1 MRKVIKILGK
11 VISATILL
19 LIILPLSLSLLLD
32 LPSVQNYAVDHAA
45 RFASKSLGATVNIDR
60 VDIGLF
66 NRVRIN
72 GFYVEDFQGDTLL
85 YVKRL
90 KANISSFGLLGGG
103 LTLRNGDVSGVKLNI
118 VESPDSVMNIKE
130 VVNRLSNP
138 NREKKGNF
146 SLTITSLAV
155 DSLDFRLERLQH
167 RNPEYG
173 IDFGNMALLDTKA
186 QISDFNIKGSAIT
199 MQVESFSSHEQ
210 SGFYL
215 NSLVG
220 GVYIDK
226 GLINVRETKFT
237 TRLSSVEVPSLTIAG
252 DDWIDFKYF
261 VDSVA
266 LEGSLRRTT
275 LSSDDVA
282 YFSPKLRR
290 WHLRLR
296 DIDCRMQGL
305 VSDFYA
311 DITRLRVG
319 EKTSL
324 SAKGS
329 ITGLPDVKTTIFDL
343 DILGLNTSAEDVRMI
358 ASSVA
363 RADLSDGLVG
373 MVSRAGG
380 LSLSGTF
387 RGSFAEFASRAALR
401 SDIGRADLNLRMR
414 PAMDS
419 LHRDNHYMMGNLAV
433 NNLNLGTLLGTKMLG
448 QTTLYFHIDGDVG
461 RKGTVAAVNGKIAK
475 LEFNGYKIDS
485 VRLDGHL
492 YDREFDGHIRGRNK
506 ALDFDFNGSMALKE
520 GLPEYDFCL
529 NLKGADLAT
538 LGINKRDSIATL
550 RAHIDAVGSGRT
562 FDDLNGSITVED
574 ARYIH
579 NADTV
584 VSSVF
589 RIDGNN
595 TPESKSI
602 RLESDIADVT
612 FTSRESYQDAF
623 RYFRHCLRSYIPN
636 FFGEDGSEKSDED
649 LFEATGDSATISED
663 NYSILKVDVKNF
675 NPVANAISGGLQVA
689 DSTNLYFMFDPHN
702 DRFSLTAESDYIER
716 RRMLATKIRLNASN
730 HGDSLSLFV
739 NSADIYAGAF
749 YVPNPSIMC
758 GAKDNRVYLSAGF
771 RDTLHKSTAR
781 IGARADIL
789 RDSTVGRKI
798 QLYIQPS
805 VLSRGDKSW
814 RIISRRIEID
824 SSRIVV
830 GGLRLTN
837 DEQNLEIE
845 GVASRSREDSITLT
859 LNNFDLGPFTPFVQ
873 RMGYTING
881 TTNGF
886 ATVKSAL
893 SGAEITARI
902 NLDSIRVNNIKSPAL
917 LLDSR
922 WDFEQSR
929 ARFFVKQRIKGD
941 TLVRGY
947 YSPRR
952 GRYYARMNVDSLE
965 MGLLDPVLKG
975 VISGTE
981 GLARAELVL
990 TGADRKADL
999 RGEIRVTGLKTKV
1012 DYTQA
1017 VYSAPLA
1024 VIEVNNNRLSAN
1036 NVRLFD
1042 TERHSGLLDLD
1053 LNLSH
1058 LSNISY
1064 NVRVR
1069 PDNMIVLNTTSKDN
1083 NLFYGKVY
1091 ATGSASIVGDKSG
1104 VRMNIVATTDD
1115 NSSFNMPLSGKAN
1128 ISRAD
1133 FVKFVSSSALDT
1145 TNYLVRKRMMFERKR
1160 KERSSGGN
1168 LDINLA
1174 LNVQPNTE
1182 VQLLIDPSVGDVIKA
1197 EGEGML
1203 SLHINPRNNIFEM
1216 TGDYTIRQG
1225 EYMFTLADVIKRPF
1239 TIENGSTIIWTGEP
1253 LDAMLNINAVYTV
1266 KTSLAPLTDELTNQ
1280 RSVPVNCIIH
1290 ITDRLTNP
1298 AVSFD
1303 IEVPSAESETQT
1315 SLANVL
1321 NTQESIARQVMYLL
1335 VFNSFVS
1342 ETGASAAG
1350 LGATAT
1356 SATGFQLLS
1365 NQLSNMLSGEE
1376 YDIIFR
1382 YRPKSETTGTGD
1394 ELDFGFSKS
1403 LINERLLIEVEG
1415 NYIVDN
1421 RSATNAQQ
1429 MSSFMGEAYITW
1441 LIDRAGTLRLK
1452 GFTQNI
1458 DRFDENQ
1465 GLQETGIGIYY
1476 KEDFNNLKDFR
1487 RRVRERFMS
1496 KKKRERL
1503 EAERVAQ
1510 RMSEIRRNRQQE
1522 AEGAVDTESTT
1533 GSDNKNVSSPDN
1545 NKEGGK

>member
-45 RFASKSLGATVNIDR
+45 SLASRSLGTTVSIDR

-66 NRVRIN
+66 NRVRIK

-90 KANISSFGLLGGG
+90 KANISSFGLMGGG
-103 LTLRNGDVSGVKLNI
+103 VTLRRGDVSGVKLNI

-130 VVNRLSNP
+130 VVNRLSDP

-146 SLTITSLAV
+146 SLTIKSLNV
-155 DSLDFRLERLQH
+155 DSLDFRLERLAH

-173 IDFGNMALLDTKA
+173 IDFGNMAMLDTKA
-186 QISDFNIKGSAIT
+186 KISDFNIAGSAIT
-199 MQVESFSSHEQ
+199 MQVESFKSHEQ

-215 NSLVG
+215 DELVG
-220 GVYIDK
+220 RVYIDK
-226 GLINVRETKFT
+226 GLINVTDTKLR

-252 DDWIDFKYF
+252 DDWFDFKYF

-282 YFSPKLRR
+282 YFSPKLRK
-290 WHLRLR
+290 WHLRLY
-296 DIDCRMQGL
+296 DIDCKMQGL

-311 DITRLRVG
+311 DIARLRTG
-319 EKTSL
+319 DDTSL
-324 SAKGS
+324 SVKGS
-329 ITGLPDVKTTIFDL
+329 ITGLPDIKTTSFDL
-343 DILGLNTSAEDVRMI
+343 NVLGLNTSAEDVRMVSSSI
-358 ASSVA
+358 AGA
-363 RADLSDGLVG
+363 NLSEGLVA
-373 MVSRAGG
+373 MVSRAGE
-380 LSLSGTF
+380 LSLSGEF
-387 RGSFAEFASRAALR
+387 RGSLAEFASHAALR
-401 SDIGRADLNLRMR
+401 TEIGRADLNLRMR

-419 LHRDNHYMMGNLAV
+419 LHRDNHYMMGNIAV
-433 NNLNLGTLLGTKMLG
+433 NNLDLGELLGSNMLG
-448 QTTLYFHIDGDVG
+448 RTSLYFHLDGDVG

-492 YDREFDGHIRGRNK
+492 YDREFDGHVRARNK
-506 ALDFDFNGSMALKE
+506 ALDFDFNGLIALKE

-529 NLKGADLAT
+529 NLTRADLAA
-538 LGINKRDSIATL
+538 LGINKRDSVSTL
-550 RAHIDAVGSGRT
+550 RAHIDALGSGRT
-562 FDDLNGSITVED
+562 LDDLNGSITVED
-574 ARYIH
+574 AQYIH

-584 VSSVF
+584 VSSMF

-602 RLESDIADVT
+602 RLVSDIADVS

-636 FFGEDGSEKSDED
+636 FFGDKSEDEQADDVD

-702 DRFSLTAESDYIER
+702 DRFTLTAESDYIER
-716 RRMLATKIRLNASN
+716 RRMLATKIKLNASN

-749 YVPNPSIMC
+749 YVPNPSVMC

-771 RDTLHKSTAR
+771 RDTLHNSTAR
-781 IGARADIL
+781 VGVRADIL
-789 RDSTVGRKI
+789 RDSAVGRKI

-805 VLSRGDKSW
+805 VLTRGEKSW

-837 DEQNLEIE
+837 DEQNLQIE
-845 GVASRSREDSITLT
+845 GIASRSREDSITLT
-859 LNNFDLGPFTPFVQ
+859 LKNFDLGPFTPFVQ

-902 NLDSIRVNNIKSPAL
+902 NLDSIRVNDIQSPAL

-952 GRYYARMNVDSLE
+952 GRYYARLDVDSLE

-981 GLARAELVL
+981 GLAHAELVM
-990 TGADRKADL
+990 TGANRDAELK
-999 RGEIRVTGLKTKV
+999 GEIRVTGLKTKV

-1024 VIEVNNNRLSAN
+1024 VINVTNNRLSAS

-1042 TERHSGLLDLD
+1042 EERNSGLLDLE

-1064 NVRVR
+1064 DVRVR
-1069 PDNMIVLNTTSKDN
+1069 PENMIVLSTTAKDN

-1091 ATGSASIVGDKSG
+1091 ASGSASIVGDKSG

-1128 ISRAD
+1128 ISRAE
-1133 FVKFVSSSALDT
+1133 FVKFVTSSQRDT

-1174 LNVQPNTE
+1174 LNVLPNTE
-1182 VQLLIDPSVGDVIKA
+1182 VQLLIDPAVGDVIKA

-1216 TGDYTIRQG
+1216 TGDYTIQQG

-1298 AVSFD
+1298 EVSFD

-1356 SATGFQLLS
+1356 TATGFQLLS

-1476 KEDFNNLKDFR
+1476 KEDFNNLRDFR

-1496 KKKRERL
+1496 KKKREKL
-1503 EAERVAQ
+1503 EAERMAQ
-1510 RMSEIRRNRQQE
+1510 RLSEIRRNRESSGEEQPVGE
-1522 AEGAVDTESTT
+1522 EDNKTESLN
-1533 GSDNKNVSSPDN
+1533 DNRVERKQ
-1545 NKEGGK
+1545 

>member
-32 LPSVQNYAVDHAA
+32 LPSVQN
-45 RFASKSLGATVNIDR
+45 FAIDQATRLASERLGTVVSIDR
-60 VDIGLF
+60 VDVGLF
-66 NRVRIN
+66 NRVYAK
-72 GFYVEDFQGDTLL
+72 GVYVEDFQGDTLL

-90 KANISSFGLLGGG
+90 RANISSFGLTGGG
-103 LTLRNGDVSGVKLNI
+103 VILRRGALSGVKFNI
-118 VESPDSVMNIKE
+118 VESPDSVMNVKE
-130 VVNRLSNP
+130 VVNKLSNP

-146 SLTITSLAV
+146 SLTITSLRV
-155 DSLDFRLERLQH
+155 DSLDFRIERLAH

-173 IDFGNMALLDTKA
+173 IDFGDMALLDTKA
-186 QISDFNIKGSAIT
+186 QISDFRIEGSAIT
-199 MQVESFSSHEQ
+199 MKVESFSSREQ
-210 SGFYL
+210 SGFRL
-215 NSLVG
+215 NSLAG
-220 GVYIDK
+220 GIYVDK
-226 GLINVRETKFT
+226 GLINLSDVKFATK
-237 TRLSSVEVPSLTIAG
+237 LSSVVVPSMTIAG
-252 DDWIDFKYF
+252 DDWLDFKYF

-266 LEGSLRRTT
+266 IEGSLRRTT
-275 LSSDDVA
+275 LASDDIA
-282 YFSPKLRR
+282 YFSPKLRD
-290 WHLRLR
+290 WHIQVRGV
-296 DIDCRMQGL
+296 DCTMQGL

-311 DITRLRVG
+311 DITRLRTG
-319 EKTSL
+319 SGTSL
-324 SAKGS
+324 SVKGA
-329 ITGLPDVKTTIFDL
+329 IAGLPDIKQTSFDL
-343 DILGLNTSAEDVRMI
+343 DVLGLNTRAEDVDMLASAI
-358 ASSVA
+358 AKA
-363 RADLSDGLVG
+363 ELSDGLVK
-373 MVSRAGG
+373 MVKRVGD

-387 RGSFAEFASRAALR
+387 RGNL
-401 SDIGRADLNLRMR
+401 SDFMTRLTMNTGIGRADVNLRMR

-419 LHRDNHYMMGNLAV
+419 LHEENHYMMGNLAV
-433 NNLNLGTLLGTKMLG
+433 NNLNLGRLLESKNLG
-448 QTTLYFHIDGDVG
+448 QTSLYFHIDGDVG
-461 RKGTVAAVNGKIAK
+461 RRGTVAAVNGKVSK

-485 VRLDGHL
+485 VRLDGYL
-492 YDREFDGHIRGRNK
+492 YDNEFDGHIRGRNR
-506 ALDFDFNGSMALKE
+506 ALDFDFNGLVALKE

-529 NLKGADLAT
+529 NLKSADLSA
-538 LGINKRDSIATL
+538 LGINKRDSISNL
-550 RAHIDAVGSGRT
+550 RAHIDAIGSGQT
-562 FDDLNGSITVED
+562 LDDLNGSITIED

-584 VSSVF
+584 FSNSF

-595 TPESKSI
+595 TPDSRLI
-602 RLESDIADVT
+602 RLESDIADVS
-612 FTSRESYQDAF
+612 FTSRESYRDALL
-623 RYFRHCLRSYIPN
+623 YFRHCLRSYIPN
-636 FFGEDGSEKSDED
+636 FFGEPTTDEPEYED
-649 LFEATGDSATISED
+649 LFAATGDSATISED
-663 NYSILKVDVKNF
+663 NYSILKVEIKNF
-675 NPVANAISGGLQVA
+675 NPVADAISDGLQIA

-702 DRFSLTAESDYIER
+702 DRFSLTAQSDYIER
-716 RRMLATKIRLNASN
+716 HRMLATKLRLNASN
-730 HGDSLSLFV
+730 QSDSLSLFL
-739 NSADIYAGAF
+739 NSADIYAGAL
-749 YVPNPSIMC
+749 YLPNPSVMC
-758 GAKDNRVYLSAGF
+758 GAKDNRVYVSAGF
-771 RDTLHKSTAR
+771 RDTVHNSTAR
-781 IGARADIL
+781 IGLRADIL

-798 QLYIQPS
+798 RLYIQPS
-805 VLSRGDKSW
+805 VLSREDKSW
-814 RIISRRIEID
+814 RIISRSIEID
-824 SSRIVV
+824 SSQIVV
-830 GGLRLTN
+830 GGLRMMN
-837 DEQNLEIE
+837 DEQNLQIE
-845 GVASRSREDSITLT
+845 GIASRSREDSITLRLT
-859 LNNFDLGPFTPFVQ
+859 NFDLAPLTPFVQ
-873 RMGYTING
+873 RMGYSIKG

-902 NLDSIRVNNIKSPAL
+902 NLDSIKVNDISSPAL

-929 ARFFVKQRIKGD
+929 ARFFVEQRVKGD

-952 GRYYARMNVDSLE
+952 GRYYARMNVDSLDV
-965 MGLLDPVLKG
+965 GLLDPVLKG

-981 GLARAELVL
+981 GLAHAELVV
-990 TGADRKADL
+990 TGEGRKADL
-999 RGEIRVTGLKTKV
+999 RGEIRVKDLKTKI
-1012 DYTQA
+1012 DFTQA
-1017 VYSAPLA
+1017 VYSAPEA
-1024 VIEVNNNRLSAN
+1024 VINVTNNRLSTEG
-1036 NVRLFD
+1036 VRLYD
-1042 TERHSGLLDLD
+1042 TEGHSGLMDFD

-1064 NVRVR
+1064 NLRVR
-1069 PDNMIVLNTTSKDN
+1069 PDNMIVLNTTLKDN

-1091 ATGSASIVGDKSG
+1091 ATGSASIMGDKSG

-1115 NSSFNMPLSGKAN
+1115 NSSFNMPLSGKSN

-1133 FVKFVSSSALDT
+1133 FVKFVSSSSVDT
-1145 TNYLVRKRMMFERKR
+1145 SNYLVRKRMMFERKR
-1160 KERSSGGN
+1160 KERSGSGN

-1174 LNVQPNTE
+1174 LNVLPNTE
-1182 VQLLIDPSVGDVIKA
+1182 VQLLIDPSVGDVIKG

-1216 TGDYTIRQG
+1216 TGDYTITQG

-1239 TIENGSTIIWTGEP
+1239 TIESGSTIVWTGEP

-1298 AVSFD
+1298 EVSFD

-1342 ETGASAAG
+1342 ETGASAAS

-1356 SATGFQLLS
+1356 TATGFQLLS

-1452 GFTQNI
+1452 GFTQTI

-1496 KKKRERL
+1496 KRKRERL
-1503 EAERVAQ
+1503 ESEREAQ
-1510 RMSEIRRNRQQE
+1510 RLNR
-1522 AEGAVDTESTT
+1522 ESATDSRLS
-1533 GSDNKNVSSPDN
+1533 GDGEDNKSSAANDSN
-1545 NKEGGK
+1545 MAAGAKQIEDRE